1 MNRRLV
7 RLLGYLAVFL
17 FMAGSSL
24 LIDIFMHP
32 ELPVWASAHLLQG
45 IITAAVAVVLFH
57 LLISY
62 ADRMTRI
69 AEELSQANRT
79 LRRQTSR
86 DSLTG
91 LYNHGYFQEMLR
103 HEYLLARRHRSDL
116 SCMMLDLDRFK
127 DVNDTCGHPFGDM
140 VLQGTAAQILH
151 EARKTD
157 TAARY
162 GGEEFALLLPNTD
175 LAGALRIA
183 ERIRER
189 AESYLHRNELHA
201 MRVTISIGLAS
212 VRAHDPKTPE
222 ELLIFAD
229 RALYRAKEG
238 GRNRVQAYSPV
249 S

>member
-17 FMAGSSL
+17 FMAGTSL
-24 LIDIFMHP
+24 LVGILAHP
-32 ELPVWASAHLLQG
+32 ELPLLAPAHLLQAG
-45 IITAAVAVVLFH
+45 ITAFVAVPLFH

-69 AEELSQANRT
+69 AEELSRTNRT
-79 LRRQTSR
+79 LRQQTSR

-91 LYNHGYFQEMLR
+91 LYNHRYFQDMLR
-103 HEYLLARRHRSDL
+103 HEYLLARRHQADL
-116 SCMMLDLDRFK
+116 SCMMLDLDHFK
-127 DVNDTCGHPFGDM
+127 EVNDICGHPFGDL
-140 VLQGTAAQILH
+140 VLQGTAEQILH

-162 GGEEFALLLPNTD
+162 GGEEFAVLLPNTD

-183 ERIRER
+183 ERIRKR
-189 AESYLHRNELHA
+189 AEKQAHRNGLHS
-201 MRVTISIGLAS
+201 MQVTISIGQAS
-212 VRAHDPKTPE
+212 VRAHGPDTPE
-222 ELLIFAD
+222 QLLIFAD
-229 RALYRAKEG
+229 RALYQAKAA
-238 GRNRVQAYSPV
+238 GRNRVLSYSAA